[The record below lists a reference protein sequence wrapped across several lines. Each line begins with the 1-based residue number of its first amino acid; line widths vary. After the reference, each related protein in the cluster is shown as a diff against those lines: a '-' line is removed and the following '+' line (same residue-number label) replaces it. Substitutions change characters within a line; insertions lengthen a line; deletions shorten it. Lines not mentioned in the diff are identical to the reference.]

1 MVSFTFCL
9 KRAPRLFS
17 TQIHAP
23 SRTPKRLQSSGL
35 TMMSG
40 SGWNSRMVG
49 SWRCSE
55 WKNSKERPPPERM
68 SGNSSKVL
76 GVESGLSGGSMW

>member
-1 MVSFTFCL
+1 MTSMVSFTFCL

-40 SGWNSRMVG
+40 SGMELAHG
-49 SWRCSE
+49 
-55 WKNSKERPPPERM
+55 
-68 SGNSSKVL
+68 GQLAVL
-76 GVESGLSGGSMW
+76 RVEELEGARRRRRG